1 MPLLPRRFERL
12 RSVLNQRM
20 ADLTVLVEH
29 VEKPHNL
36 SAILRS
42 CDAVGVLEAHAVSF
56 SGRPRTFNSTAQGS
70 QRWVPLHDHA
80 DIGSAIS
87 HLKQRGFRLFGTNLS
102 VDARDYREC
111 DFTGP
116 CAFVLGA
123 EKWGL
128 TEEAT
133 ALMDQ
138 AVYIP
143 MRGMVQSLNVS
154 VATATLLFEAL
165 RQRQVAGLAPQN
177 GEGIPD
183 GDYDTLLFEWC
194 YPEVAAWCR
203 DQGRPYPPLGD
214 EGEILEELPRTAKL
228 RC

>member
-12 RSVLNQRM
+12 KSVLNHRM
-20 ADLTVLVEH
+20 ADLTVLLEH

-42 CDAVGVLEAHAVSF
+42 CDAVGALEAHAVSF
-56 SGRPRTFNSTAQGS
+56 DGRPRTFNSTAQGS
-70 QRWVPLHDHA
+70 QKWVPLHDHPDA
-80 DIGSAIS
+80 ETAIRC
-87 HLKQRGFRLFGTNLS
+87 LKERGFRLYGTHLGVN
-102 VDARDYREC
+102 AKDYRDC

-116 CAFVLGA
+116 TAFVLGA

-128 TEEAT
+128 TDQARD
-133 ALMDQ
+133 LMDE
-138 AVYIP
+138 ALFIP

-165 RQRQVAGLAPQN
+165 RQRQVAGLAPTQ
-177 GEGIPD
+177 GEGLKPEQ
-183 GDYDTLLFEWC
+183 YQQMLFEWS
-194 YPEVAAWCR
+194 YPEVARWCR
-203 DQGRPYPPLGD
+203 EQERPYPALSE
-214 EGEILEELPRTAKL
+214 EGELMEELPRTVKL

>member
-12 RSVLNQRM
+12 KSVLNQRM
-20 ADLTVLVEH
+20 ADLTVLLEH

-42 CDAVGVLEAHAVSF
+42 CDAVGALEAHAVSLD
-56 SGRPRTFNSTAQGS
+56 GRPRTFNSTAQGS
-70 QRWVPLHDHA
+70 QKWVPLRDHP
-80 DIGSAIS
+80 DVGTAIR
-87 HLKQRGFRLFGTNLS
+87 HLRERGFRLYGTHLGVN
-102 VDARDYREC
+102 AKDYRDC

-116 CAFVLGA
+116 TTFVLGA

-128 TEEAT
+128 TDQARD
-133 ALMDQ
+133 LMDE
-138 AVYIP
+138 ALFIP

-165 RQRQVAGLAPQN
+165 RQREVAGVAPTQ
-177 GEGIPD
+177 GEGLTPEQY
-183 GDYDTLLFEWC
+183 GQLLFEWS
-194 YPEVAAWCR
+194 YPDVASWCR
-203 DQGRPYPPLGD
+203 AVDRPYPALSD
-214 EGEILEELPRTAKL
+214 NGELLEELPRTVKL

>member
-177 GEGIPD
+177 GEGIPA

-194 YPEVAAWCR
+194 YPEVAIWCR
-203 DQGRPYPPLGD
+203 EQGRPYPALGD
-214 EGEILEELPRTAKL
+214 EGEILEELPRTTKL

>member
-1 MPLLPRRFERL
+1 
-12 RSVLNQRM
+12 M

-42 CDAVGVLEAHAVSF
+42 CDAVGVLEAHAVSL

-70 QRWVPLHDHA
+70 QRWVPLCDHPDVTTA
-80 DIGSAIS
+80 VQ
-87 HLKQRGFRLFGTNLS
+87 HLKAQGFKLYGTNLG
-102 VDARDYREC
+102 VDARDYRDC

-116 CAFVLGA
+116 TAFVLGA

-128 TEEAT
+128 TDAARDGMDEA
-133 ALMDQ
+133 LF
-138 AVYIP
+138 IP

-165 RQRQVAGLAPQN
+165 RQRQAAGLAPTQ
-177 GEGIPD
+177 GEGLTPEH
-183 GDYDTLLFEWC
+183 YRQLLFEWS
-194 YPEVAAWCR
+194 YPQVAAWCR
-203 DQGRPYPPLGD
+203 EQDRPYL
-214 EGEILEELPRTAKL
+214 ELNEQGELLEELPRTVKL